1 MFIDAPTDTC
11 VIADLDWP
19 RPSGEM
25 VDAFGVYPAAN
36 VGDALRRLGLMEPAI
51 VPRTPGARC
60 VGPALT
66 VLTREGDN
74 LAIHRALDDAR
85 PGDVLVV
92 NALGEC
98 SRAVFGDLL
107 AEVCLAHEVAGVVID
122 GAVRDVEAIA
132 ALGLAVWA
140 KGVTPAGPS
149 KHGPGEIGTTI
160 ACGRVVVA
168 PGDLIVADGDG
179 VAVVPR
185 QACPAVLEQLERVA
199 ETEAAFR
206 ERVAD
211 WSASR

>member
-1 MFIDAPTDTC
+1 MFVDAPTDSC
-11 VIADLDWP
+11 VIADMDWP
-19 RPSGEM
+19 RPERELIAS
-25 VDAFGVYPAAN
+25 FGVYPAAN
-36 VGDALRRLGLMEPAI
+36 VGDALSRLGLMEPAI
-51 VPRTPGARC
+51 TARTPQAGC

-92 NALGEC
+92 NALGES

-122 GAVRDVEAIA
+122 GAVRDAAAIA
-132 ALGLAVWA
+132 ALGLPVWA
-140 KGVTPAGPS
+140 RGVTPAGPS
-149 KHGPGEIGTTI
+149 KHGPGHIGVPI
-160 ACGRVVVA
+160 ACGRVVVN

-185 QACPAVLEQLERVA
+185 QACASVLDDLGRIA
-199 ETEAAFR
+199 RTEDRFR
-206 ERVAD
+206 EQVAA